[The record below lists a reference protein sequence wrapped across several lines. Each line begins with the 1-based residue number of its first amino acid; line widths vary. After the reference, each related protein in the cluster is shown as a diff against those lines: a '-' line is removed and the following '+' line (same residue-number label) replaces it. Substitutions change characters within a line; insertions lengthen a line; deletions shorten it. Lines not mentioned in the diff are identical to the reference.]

1 MNVATEKKSS
11 QEIYRKVLVLAKDYF
26 LKSDE
31 KYKACS
37 MLLGAV
43 LTTIAL
49 VVLASVFSWWL
60 TGFWAALSAM
70 NIALFAVS
78 MQTFA
83 ILTVCAIVLD
93 TLKNYL
99 TDSLG
104 IRWRNWLTK
113 QFITKLFS
121 TENDNYLDLMRL
133 SHKVDNPQQRIQED
147 VRTFVETTLALSLTL
162 LSSVLSLITFVGTLW
177 IIGGALSFA
186 FLGANFTIPGYL
198 VWGAL
203 LFAASASFITH
214 KIGHKLAKINRSQ
227 ETNEAEFRKEM
238 ELLSN
243 QSESVGQEHG
253 EVYYKHSL
261 ETKLGNITQTAN
273 EKLIVKNKL
282 VGFQSF
288 YMQIASIFPYICAA
302 PLYFIGLNDLGQLM
316 QIGYSFGAVNTSL
329 NWFIDSYENLAV
341 YKASIDRILELE
353 NALSREGGLET
364 AQKHIILEEH
374 ENADILD
381 VHNLNISYPES
392 TGYIL
397 KGLQLRLKRG
407 ENTLIKGPSGLG
419 KSTLFKVMAGTWK
432 YGDGK
437 VDIPARRKMCFLAQ
451 RSSIPNDTLKSILAY
466 PKAVETYPDEA
477 YKQVLREVGNMESF
491 IEQLDTIADWSKRL
505 SPGQQQRISFARAL
519 LSKPEWL
526 FLDETTA
533 SLDEVSENRMYHL
546 IKDTLPQTT
555 FISIAHRASVEAF
568 HSRIV
573 SFDRLDEDGVI
584 SLSERQ
590 IAPRPLL

>member
-1 MNVATEKKSS
+1 MRVHTEKQLSKD
-11 QEIYRKVLVLAKDYF
+11 IYRKAFVLAKDYF

-31 KYKACS
+31 KYKACA

-49 VVLASVFSWWL
+49 VALAAAFSWWFS
-60 TGFWAALSAM
+60 GFWAALTAM
-70 NIALFAVS
+70 NIALFAAS
-78 MQTFA
+78 MKTFV
-83 ILTVCAIVLD
+83 ILTVGAIGLD

-113 QFITKLFS
+113 QYIKKLFS
-121 TENDNYLDLMRL
+121 KDDDNYLDLMRL
-133 SHKVDNPQQRIQED
+133 PNKVDNPQQRIQED
-147 VRTFVETTLALSLTL
+147 VRTFVETTLSLSTSL
-162 LSSVLSLITFVGTLW
+162 LSSGLSLITFIGTLW
-177 IIGGALSFA
+177 VVGGALSFVL
-186 FLGANFTIPGYL
+186 FGASITIPGYL

-203 LFAASASFITH
+203 LFAGFASIITH
-214 KIGHKLAKINRSQ
+214 KIGHQLAKINREQ

-238 ELLSN
+238 EMLSN

-261 ETKLGNITQTAN
+261 ETKLLTITQTAN
-273 EKLIVKNKL
+273 EQLSVKNKL

-288 YMQIASIFPYICAA
+288 YVQIASIFPYICAA

-316 QIGYSFGAVNTSL
+316 QIGFSFGAVNTSL
-329 NWFIDSYENLAV
+329 NWFIDSYEKLAV

-353 NALSREGGLET
+353 NALSKEGGLGT
-364 AQKHIILEEH
+364 AKKHIILKEH
-374 ENADILD
+374 ENADVLD
-381 VHNLNISYPES
+381 VSNLSISTPES

-437 VDIPARRKMCFLAQ
+437 VDIPESRKMCFLAQ
-451 RSSIPNDTLKSILAY
+451 RSSIPNDTLKAILAY
-466 PKAVETYPDEA
+466 PNAVETYPDEA
-477 YKQVLREVGNMESF
+477 YKHVLREVGNMELF
-491 IEQLDTIADWSKRL
+491 IGQLDTIADWSKRL

-519 LSKPEWL
+519 LSKPDWL

-546 IKDTLPQTT
+546 VKDTLPQTT

-568 HSRIV
+568 HDRIV
-573 SFDRLDEDGVI
+573 NFDRLDEDGVI

-590 IAPRPLL
+590 VAPMCLP